1 MTARGRLL
9 VPAVLVVNAAVQALL
24 VIGDPTPAL
33 TPVFVL
39 GALASGLA
47 WLVAYALIVARV
59 VAPGSVRPTLRE
71 SGARFAL
78 WTVGLAVAVL
88 VLLMPLAGVLGLLLM
103 AATPYLP
110 IAAMSGEA
118 NALMANLGAIRRAPW
133 AFAWR
138 LVVFAVLIGVV
149 LLAVALNAFFVT
161 GVLASFVNSLVL
173 GAVGWVITRSFGHEY
188 RVAT

>member
-1 MTARGRLL
+1 VTARGRLL

-33 TPVFVL
+33 TPAFVL
-39 GALASGLA
+39 GALVSGLA

-59 VAPGSVRPTLRE
+59 VAPASVRPTLRE
-71 SGARFAL
+71 SGARFAM

-88 VLLMPLAGVLGLLLM
+88 LLLMPLAGVLGLLLM

-118 NALMANLGAIRRAPW
+118 NALTANLRAIRRAPW
-133 AFAWR
+133 GFAWR
-138 LVVFAVLIGVV
+138 LVVFGILIGVV

-161 GVLASFVNSLVL
+161 GVLAAFVNSLVL